1 MFIYTNCL
9 WSWLWAAQTKA
20 RLYLLSSSFKYL
32 YTVTRPLW
40 PPSGRVGPALP
51 ASPHRRGSPV
61 PSALRRPCLGFSRV
75 HPYLSGSGGP
85 DPDTEPRSRE
95 PRARAGEPPTNAP
108 YSTPHS
114 TAARGR
120 WSEEGRG
127 REHAQCARGA
137 EWAPPCLPPPGSG
150 ERPLRGACGG
160 RRRRAQRF
168 TSAGGKRRRSAV
180 LVVLFLSFSP

>member
-1 MFIYTNCL
+1 MIPN
-9 WSWLWAAQTKA
+9 AA
-20 RLYLLSSSFKYL
+20 LSLSRSS
-32 YTVTRPLW
+32 RCGS
-40 PPSGRVGPALP
+40 PSPRE
-51 ASPHRRGSPV
+51 GSPV
-61 PSALRRPCLGFSRV
+61 PPQRCRKPLGEGGERQQRREATLPAGFWGFQESTHSHFSPQGPALESTWPS
-75 HPYLSGSGGP
+75 
-85 DPDTEPRSRE
+85 TNTRSRE

-108 YSTPHS
+108 YSAPHS